1 MKLFVKPS
9 FYILIIFLL
18 ILSCRKP
25 YDPTAIKGNNHFLA
39 VDGFIQTGINVST
52 TFTISRSLN
61 LNDSIPYFPEL
72 NAQVTIDG
80 SDGSSY
86 ILQDTAGNGTYVSSQ
101 LNLDST
107 LNYRLAVTSQDGNK
121 YISDFVTPKSAP
133 PIDSLTWT
141 LVKDP
146 VSLQQA
152 VMIYVSSHDSKN
164 NTHFYRWDFLQ
175 TFKHISFL
183 ESPWGEAN
191 GLIYPYDVNYSTH
204 SCWTTIPS
212 TNILVGTS
220 IALSQ
225 DVISQALIANIGQN
239 DPTMDI
245 GSSFLVRQYPLTQE
259 AYSYWLN
266 VQKNS
271 QSLGGLFD
279 LQPSQIKG
287 NFHCTTNPNI
297 PAFGYV
303 SASSVQEQRLYISNK
318 SLPGWQSDPGMSC
331 PTVAVLQ
338 DQLNLLIYNYPDT
351 SYGPYHFEGD
361 LIVSLIVA
369 PKKCMDCRYQGGI
382 NIKPSFWPQYD

>member
-9 FYILIIFLL
+9 FFIFIVFLL
-18 ILSCRKP
+18 ILSCRKLYEP
-25 YDPTAIKGNNHFLA
+25 PAIKGNNHYLA
-39 VDGFIQTGINVST
+39 VDGFINTGINVSS
-52 TFTISRSLN
+52 TFTLTRSLN
-61 LNDSIPYFPEL
+61 LNDSIPKIPEL
-72 NAQVTIDG
+72 NAQVTIQG
-80 SDGSSY
+80 SDGNYY
-86 ILQDTAGNGTYVSSQ
+86 ILYDTAGTGVYVGSL

-107 LNYRLAVTSQDGNK
+107 LNYQLSIVTNDGNK
-121 YISDFVTPKSAP
+121 YISDIVTPKSAP
-133 PIDSLTWT
+133 PIDSLTWN
-141 LVKDP
+141 LVIDP

-152 VMIYVSSHDSKN
+152 VMIYVSSHDTKN
-164 NTHFYRWDFLQ
+164 NTHYYRWDFLQ
-175 TFKHISFL
+175 TYKHISFL
-183 ESPWGEAN
+183 ETPWGEAN
-191 GLIYPYDVNYSTH
+191 GFIYPYDVNYSTH
-204 SCWTTIPS
+204 SCWTTVSS
-212 TNILVGTS
+212 TNIILGTS

-259 AYSYWLN
+259 AFSYWLT

-279 LQPSQIKG
+279 LQPSQING
-287 NFHCTTNPNI
+287 NIHCTTNPNI
-297 PAFGYV
+297 PAFGFI

-318 SLPGWQSDPGMSC
+318 SLPGWQSNPGMTC
-331 PTVAVLQ
+331 PTAAILQ

-361 LIVSLIVA
+361 LIVYLIVA

-382 NIKPSFWPQYD
+382 NVKPSFWPHYD

>member
-1 MKLFVKPS
+1 MKLFAKPS
-9 FYILIIFLL
+9 FFIFIVFLL
-18 ILSCRKP
+18 ILSCRKL
-25 YDPTAIKGNNHFLA
+25 YDPPAIKGNNHYLA
-39 VDGFIQTGINVST
+39 VDGYIHTGMNVSST
-52 TFTISRSLN
+52 YTLTRSLN
-61 LNDSIPYFPEL
+61 LNDSIPKIPEL
-72 NAQVTIDG
+72 NALVTIQC
-80 SDGSSY
+80 SDGNDY
-86 ILQDTAGNGTYVSSQ
+86 ILYDTAGTGDYVSSL

-107 LNYRLAVTSQDGNK
+107 LNYQLSIVTNDGNK
-121 YISDFVTPKSAP
+121 YISDIVTPKSAP
-133 PIDSLTWT
+133 PIDSLTWN
-141 LVKDP
+141 LVIDP

-152 VMIYVSSHDSKN
+152 VMIYVSSHDTKN
-164 NTHFYRWDFLQ
+164 NTHYYRWDFLQ
-175 TFKHISFL
+175 TYKHISFL
-183 ESPWGEAN
+183 ETPWGEAN

-204 SCWTTIPS
+204 SCWTTVPS
-212 TNILVGTS
+212 NNIILGTS

-225 DVISQALIANIGQN
+225 DVISHALIANIGQN

-259 AYSYWLN
+259 AYSYWLT

-287 NFHCTTNPNI
+287 NIRCTTNPNI
-297 PAFGYV
+297 PAFGFI

-318 SLPGWQSDPGMSC
+318 SLPGWQSNPGMSC
-331 PTVAVLQ
+331 PTVSVLQ

-361 LIVSLIVA
+361 LIVSLVVA

-382 NIKPSFWPQYD
+382 NIKPSFWPHYD